1 MDILYFV
8 QSSPSEVLS
17 SSIAVSESTPHV
29 SVDITSST
37 ESDQHPTE
45 EEPVQ
50 VDALSQASLP
60 ADLPTHPMVTRSK
73 VGVIQPNPKYRLCK
87 SNSRLWNLITISDLY
102 PGHLI

>member
-8 QSSPSEVLS
+8 QSSPSEVP

-29 SVDITSST
+29 SVDITST

-45 EEPVQ
+45 EVPVQ

>member
-1 MDILYFV
+1 MDFLYVV
-8 QSSPSEVLS
+8 QSSPSEVYS
-17 SSIAVSESTPHV
+17 TIAVSEATHV

-45 EEPVQ
+45 EVPVQ

-87 SNSRLWNLITISDLY
+87 SNSRLWYLITIGGLY